1 MQKLIELLQGFGS
14 PTVALVGDF
23 MLDRYVYGDAERVS
37 PEAPVPILRC
47 IRSESRT
54 GGAGNVAAAITAL
67 GGKVVCLGVA
77 GQDANGDE
85 LIKLLSACGAKTHA
99 MIRLADRPTIVKTRF
114 VGLAQHRHPQQMLRV
129 DEESARPMPREIHA
143 TMRAALKGILPRCKV
158 LVIEDHNK
166 GVLDETLTEQFISD
180 AVKAGL
186 AVVVDPGRGIG
197 DYKRYRGC
205 TILKPN
211 RYEAESASGVKIVD
225 DASLALAARKL
236 IESADAQGVV
246 ITLDKEGAYLMTRGG
261 EGKRIPTRPRAVY
274 DITGAGDEVVAMLA
288 VALAQGCG
296 LEDAVGLANV
306 AGQLEVERFGVV
318 PITRLEVL
326 NELRGM
332 IGLRGSK
339 VVSRELLAEEISRR
353 KAVGHKVVFTNGC
366 FDLLHMGHVRYLQ
379 QAREMGSCLV
389 VAINSDDSVQ
399 RLKGPSRPI
408 IGASERAQMLASL
421 ECVDYVTVFYEDTPR
436 TLLEMLRPDVLVK
449 GGTTPVVVGREIV
462 EAYGGKVVTLAA
474 VEGLSTTEIINRI
487 MGNGSGKD

>member
-1 MQKLIELLQGFGS
+1 MQRLIELLQGFGS

-47 IRSESRT
+47 IRSESRN

-67 GGKVVCLGVA
+67 GGKAICFGVA

-85 LIKLLSACGAKTHA
+85 LIKLLSNCGAATHA
-99 MIRLADRPTIVKTRF
+99 MIRLAGRPTIVKTRY
-114 VGLAQHRHPQQMLRV
+114 VGLAQHRHAQQMLRV
-129 DEESARPMPREIHA
+129 DEESGAPMPREIHA
-143 TMRAALKGILPRCKV
+143 TMRAALKGILPRCQV
-158 LVIEDHNK
+158 LLIEDYNK
-166 GVLDETLTEQFISD
+166 GVLDETLTAGLISD

-197 DYKRYRGC
+197 DYRRYRGC

-225 DASLALAARKL
+225 DASLARAARQ
-236 IESADAQGVV
+236 IIDCADAQGVV
-246 ITLDKEGAYLMTRGG
+246 ITLDKEGAYLMTRDGQ
-261 EGKRIPTRPRAVY
+261 GKRIPTRPRAVY

-288 VALAQGCG
+288 VALAQKCG
-296 LEDAVGLANV
+296 LEDAVRLANV

-318 PITRLEVL
+318 PITRQEVL
-326 NELRGM
+326 DELLRT

-339 VVSRELLAEEISRR
+339 VVSRGWLAEEVARR
-353 KAVGHKVVFTNGC
+353 KTVGQKVVFTNGC

-379 QAREMGSCLV
+379 QAREMGSCMV
-389 VAINSDDSVQ
+389 VAINSDDSVR

-408 IGASERAQMLASL
+408 IGQDERAQMLGSL
-421 ECVDYVTVFYEDTPR
+421 ECVDYVTVFDEDTPEP
-436 TLLEMLRPDVLVK
+436 LLELFRPDVLVK

-462 EAYGGKVVTLAA
+462 EGYGGKVLTLPP
-474 VEGLSTTEIINRI
+474 VEGLSTTEIINKI
-487 MGNGSGKD
+487 MGAAQE